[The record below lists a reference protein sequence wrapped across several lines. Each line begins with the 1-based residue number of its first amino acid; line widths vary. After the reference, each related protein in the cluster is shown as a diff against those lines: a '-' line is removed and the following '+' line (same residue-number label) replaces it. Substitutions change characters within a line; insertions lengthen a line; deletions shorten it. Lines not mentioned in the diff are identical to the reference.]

1 LLTSVDREKTER
13 VVKGIG
19 RDLTAGSIP
28 KHILALAWPAITS
41 LFSVTALNITDA
53 FWVGRLGAAALAA
66 VITAGYVYW
75 IIRCLGAV
83 VADGALA
90 VVSRY
95 IGAGENEKAS
105 SVSVQAT
112 VFSLSAS
119 IAIALFGLYL
129 SPKIF
134 QLLGTE
140 IEVSRLGTIYLQIIF
155 LATPFIFFWEVLFAI
170 FKASGDTKTPML
182 VTLIA
187 VGSNILLDPF
197 LIFGIGPFPEMGTAG
212 AATATLISYLLGA
225 LIIVYFLKKREV
237 SLPLKFSE
245 EFFPHSEVILQIVKI
260 GLPLSLSGILFSVV
274 YLFIAKIT
282 AFFGTEAVAALGVGQ
297 RAESISYMTCFGFSM
312 AVSAI
317 VGQNLGAKETG
328 RAERGTW
335 TTVRMVS
342 LFTFFISIVFFVLP
356 KYITSFFISE
366 QRVIEIASQ
375 YLMILALS
383 QIFMGLEVVL
393 EGAFLGA
400 GDTIP
405 PMVISMPGSIVR
417 IPLAYYLGVH
427 LQMGAIGIWWA
438 ITLSTIAKGLLFVF
452 WFKKGNWKR
461 KKIK

>member
-1 LLTSVDREKTER
+1 VKSV
-13 VVKGIG
+13 G
-19 RDLTAGSIP
+19 RDLTVGSIP
-28 KHILALAWPAITS
+28 THILALAWPAITS

-53 FWVGRLGAAALAA
+53 FWVGKLGAAALAA
-66 VITAGYVYW
+66 VITSGYVYW

-119 IAIALFGLYL
+119 IVIALFGLYL

-140 IEVSRLGTIYLQIIF
+140 IEVSRLGTTYLRIIF

-187 VGSNILLDPF
+187 VGGNILLDPF

-212 AATATLISYLLGA
+212 AATATLLSYLLGA
-225 LIIVYFLKKREV
+225 LIIIYFLKKREFI
-237 SLPLKFSE
+237 LPLKFCK
-245 EFFPHSEVILQIVKI
+245 EFLPQGEVMFQVLKI
-260 GLPLSLSGILFSVV
+260 GLPLSVSGILFSVV
-274 YLFIAKIT
+274 YLFIARIT
-282 AFFGTEAVAALGVGQ
+282 ATFGTEAVAALGVGQ
-297 RAESISYMTCFGFSM
+297 RAESVSYMTCFGFAM

-335 TTVRMVS
+335 TTVGMVS
-342 LFTFFISIVFFVLP
+342 LFTFFISIVFFTLP

-366 QRVIEIASQ
+366 PEVVTIASQ

-405 PMVISMPGSIVR
+405 PMIISMPGSIIR
-417 IPLAYYLGVH
+417 IPLAYYLAVH
-427 LQMGAIGIWWA
+427 LQMGPVGIWWA

-452 WFKKGNWKR
+452 WFRRGGWKKKE
-461 KKIK
+461 IS

>member
-1 LLTSVDREKTER
+1 MRRTER

-53 FWVGRLGAAALAA
+53 FWVGKLGAAALAA

-105 SVSVQAT
+105 TVSGQAI

-119 IAIALFGLYL
+119 IVIALLGLYL
-129 SPKIF
+129 SPKVF

-140 IEVSRLGTIYLQIIF
+140 AEVSRLGTIYLRIIF
-155 LATPFIFFWEVLFAI
+155 LATPFIFFWEVLFSV

-187 VGSNILLDPF
+187 VGGNILLDPL
-197 LIFGIGPFPEMGTAG
+197 LIFGIGPFPAMGTAG
-212 AATATLISYLLGA
+212 AATATLLSYVFGCLLI
-225 LIIVYFLKKREV
+225 LYFLKKRE
-237 SLPLKFSE
+237 SILPLKFSR
-245 EFFPHSEVILQIVKI
+245 EFFPRAEVITQVVKI
-260 GLPLSLSGILFSVV
+260 GLPVSLSGILFSVV
-274 YLFIAKIT
+274 YLFIARIT
-282 AFFGTEAVAALGVGQ
+282 ATFGTEAVAALGVGQ
-297 RAESISYMTCFGFSM
+297 RAESFSYMTCFGFAI

-328 RAERGTW
+328 RAEKGAW
-335 TTVRMVS
+335 TTVGMTS
-342 LFTFFISIVFFVLP
+342 LFTFAVSIIFFFLP
-356 KYITSFFISE
+356 KHITSFFIADPE
-366 QRVIEIASQ
+366 VTKIASQ

-383 QIFMGLEVVL
+383 QIFMGFEVVL
-393 EGAFLGA
+393 EGAFIGA

-405 PMVISMPGSIVR
+405 PMAISVPGSILR

-427 LQMGAIGIWWA
+427 LQMGVVGIWWA
-438 ITLSTIAKGLLFVF
+438 ITLTSIVKGLLIVF
-452 WFKKGNWKR
+452 WFKRGDWKR
-461 KKIK
+461 KKIR

>member
-1 LLTSVDREKTER
+1 MKSV
-13 VVKGIG
+13 G
-19 RDLTAGSIP
+19 RDLTVGSIP

-53 FWVGRLGAAALAA
+53 FWVGKLGAAALAA

-95 IGAGENEKAS
+95 IGAGESEKAS
-105 SVSVQAT
+105 SVSGQAT
-112 VFSLSAS
+112 IFSLSAS
-119 IAIALFGLYL
+119 IVIALLGLYV

-140 IEVSRLGTIYLQIIF
+140 ALVSKLGTTYLRIIF

-187 VGSNILLDPF
+187 VGGNILLDPF

-212 AATATLISYLLGA
+212 AATATLLSYLLGA
-225 LIIVYFLKKREV
+225 LIIIYFLKKREFI
-237 SLPLKFSE
+237 LPLKSPR
-245 EFFPHSEVILQIVKI
+245 EFFPQGEVMVQILKI

-274 YLFIAKIT
+274 YLFIARIT
-282 AFFGTEAVAALGVGQ
+282 ATFGTEAVAALGVGQ
-297 RAESISYMTCFGFSM
+297 RAESVSYMTCFGFAM

-328 RAERGTW
+328 RAERGAW
-335 TTVRMVS
+335 TTVGMVS
-342 LFTFFISIVFFVLP
+342 LFTFFISIVFFALP
-356 KYITSFFISE
+356 KYITSFFISDPE
-366 QRVIEIASQ
+366 VVTIASQ

-383 QIFMGLEVVL
+383 QVFMGLEVVL

-405 PMVISMPGSIVR
+405 PMIISMPGSIVR

-427 LQMGAIGIWWA
+427 LQMGAVGIWWA
-438 ITLSTIAKGLLFVF
+438 ITLTTIAKGLLFVF
-452 WFKKGNWKR
+452 WFKRGDWKR
-461 KKIK
+461 KKIR

>member
-1 LLTSVDREKTER
+1 VKTS
-13 VVKGIG
+13 G
-19 RDLTAGSIP
+19 RDLTVGSIP
-28 KHILALAWPAITS
+28 RHILALAWPAITS

-53 FWVGRLGAAALAA
+53 FWVGKLGAAALAA
-66 VITAGYVYW
+66 VITSGYVYW

-95 IGAGENEKAS
+95 IGAGEGEKAS
-105 SVSVQAT
+105 SVSGQAT
-112 VFSLSAS
+112 IFSLSAS
-119 IAIALFGLYL
+119 IVIALLGLYV

-140 IEVSRLGTIYLQIIF
+140 ALVSKLGTTYLRIIF
-155 LATPFIFFWEVLFAI
+155 LATPFIFFWEVLFAV

-187 VGSNILLDPF
+187 VGGNILLDPF

-212 AATATLISYLLGA
+212 AATATLLSYLLGA
-225 LIIVYFLKKREV
+225 LILIYFLKKKEFI
-237 SLPLKFSE
+237 LPLKFSK
-245 EFFPHSEVILQIVKI
+245 EFFPQGEVMFQILKI
-260 GLPLSLSGILFSVV
+260 GLPLSLSGTLFSVV
-274 YLFIAKIT
+274 YLFIARIT
-282 AFFGTEAVAALGVGQ
+282 ATFGTEAVAALGVGQ
-297 RAESISYMTCFGFSM
+297 RAESVSYMTCFGFAM

-328 RAERGTW
+328 RAERGAW
-335 TTVRMVS
+335 TTVGMVS
-342 LFTFFISIVFFVLP
+342 LFTFFISIVFFALP
-356 KYITSFFISE
+356 KYITSFFISDPE
-366 QRVIEIASQ
+366 VVTIASQ

-405 PMVISMPGSIVR
+405 PMIISMPGSIIR

-427 LQMGAIGIWWA
+427 LQMGAVGIWWA
-438 ITLSTIAKGLLFVF
+438 ITLTTIAKGLVFIF
-452 WFKKGNWKR
+452 WFKRGGWKK
-461 KKIK
+461 KKIS